1 MLLRIFVTMTA
12 QLGRLKELREDDR
25 GMTTETAII
34 TGLLALAALGALGV
48 ISAAIAARAG
58 DSADTIE
65 GGFLSVFFF

>member
-1 MLLRIFVTMTA
+1 MLRYFMVLISVLWT
-12 QLGRLKELREDDR
+12 RLQILRENDR

-48 ISAAIAARAG
+48 IGAAIASRAQ

-65 GGFLSVFFF
+65 GGLGLL